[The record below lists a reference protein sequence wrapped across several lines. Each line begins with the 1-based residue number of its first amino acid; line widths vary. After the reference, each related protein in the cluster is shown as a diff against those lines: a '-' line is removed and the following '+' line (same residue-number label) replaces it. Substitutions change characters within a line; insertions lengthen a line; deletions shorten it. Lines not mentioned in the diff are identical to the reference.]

1 MKAEG
6 KWRNP
11 LLLLLTV
18 AVSART
24 AVYQNPSTRFGSVP
38 VRVCVSVIP
47 ELVYRVCVFIP
58 FISVCVCVCVSVRG
72 LGVCHLFMFMNKM
85 IKLIQIVSFCLVCV
99 VRSVCVYI

>member
-47 ELVYRVCVFIP
+47 EFVYRVCVFIP
-58 FISVCVCVCVSVRG
+58 FISVCVYVCVSPGPWG
-72 LGVCHLFMFMNKM
+72 L
-85 IKLIQIVSFCLVCV
+85 SFIY
-99 VRSVCVYI
+99 VYE